1 MDEKVLKKRL
11 QRMMGFAIGVG
22 FALVMAGFVFVN
34 MISSTLESA
43 TQENMQAETDEYVK
57 RLNKQIDSDYQ
68 LLDTA
73 ATLISDSNL
82 EMNDNFVTIL
92 DEANRDNDFLS
103 MCYFSTSEQG
113 FIVTLGHDPSWNVNL
128 SDLNDEIQRVVQKS
142 FQGENGLSNLFV
154 GDYTQEKV
162 FLYSVPVYKENQ
174 IVGALAATDHVE
186 IFGDILDGEGVMGG
200 TGRIHLLNSQG
211 DFLIRSSDPIND
223 HDVDSIFDPT
233 YGELQFHKEEYQEA
247 MEKQE
252 SLYFSFVYDSIPYR
266 MYLAP
271 VGINNWYMCSVN
283 SVQQSNA
290 FVYQIVEILA
300 IFFLIV
306 VGLVAFI
313 LFYGYRMVGKH
324 NHQLFQ
330 LAYHDQ
336 LTGYYNF
343 IYFQQLAKKRVSQH
357 PDGCL
362 ACLNVRQFKFINE
375 IFGRETAD
383 CFLKHMADQ
392 IASSLKKGEFFCRE
406 SADFFYL
413 YLFDRDENVLQ
424 RRLQEI
430 LDKITNYEEISDQNY
445 RIMMSCGAVI
455 SDQRKMVYSFD
466 QMMTHVMYA
475 LDKAKETHQNTIWF
489 FDAKLH
495 EQEVMNN
502 YIEGNM
508 YQALENQEFKVYLQ
522 PKMDLETGKLAGAE
536 ALVRWQRSDGSII
549 VPGDFIPLFENNG
562 FCAKLDLYMFEKVCG
577 WIRSWL
583 DQKIEP
589 VEISINQTKRI
600 FFDGRYLQ
608 DLQDILKRYQVPAS
622 LITLEILEGTALEDV
637 DRFNERI
644 RQLKSLGFHISMD
657 DFGSGYSSLNT
668 LSKLD
673 IDELKIDRGFLMT
686 VSNQRNSKE
695 KVIMEIVIQLAKRL
709 ELRTVAE
716 GVETQE
722 DEALI
727 RSLQCDYGQGYLYSR
742 PLPAEDFTTLYLE
755 SREGKA

>member
-11 QRMMGFAIGVG
+11 QRMLGFAIGVG
-22 FALVMAGFVFVN
+22 FALVIAGFVFVN
-34 MISSTLESA
+34 MISSTLESS
-43 TQENMQAETDEYVK
+43 TQENMQAETDEYIK
-57 RLNKQIDSDYQ
+57 RLHKQINSDYQ

-82 EMNDNFVTIL
+82 EMNDDFVAIL
-92 DEANRDNDFLS
+92 DQANRDNDFLS
-103 MCYFSTSEQG
+103 MCYFSTSGQG
-113 FIVTLGHDPSWNVNL
+113 FIVTLNHDPNVGVSL
-128 SDLNDEIQRVVQKS
+128 SDLNMEIQRVVKDS
-142 FQGENGLSNLFV
+142 FQGESGLSSLFV

-162 FLYSVPVYKENQ
+162 FLYSVPVYKGDQ
-174 IVGALAATDHVE
+174 IVGALAGTDHVE

-200 TGRIHLLNSQG
+200 TGKIHLLNSKG
-211 DFLIRSSDPIND
+211 DFLIRANDPVND

-233 YGELQFHKEEYQEA
+233 YGELQLHQEEYQEA
-247 MEKQE
+247 MARQE

-306 VGLVAFI
+306 VVLVAFI
-313 LFYGYRMVGKH
+313 LFYGYRMVNKH

-330 LAYHDQ
+330 LAYYDQ

-343 IYFQQLAKKRVSQH
+343 IYFQQLAKKRVSHH

-362 ACLNVRQFKFINE
+362 VCLNVRQFKFINE
-375 IFGRETAD
+375 IFGREFAD
-383 CFLKHMADQ
+383 RFLKHMADQ
-392 IASSLKKGEFFCRE
+392 IDASLKKGEFFCRE

-413 YLFDRDENVLQ
+413 YLFDRDEKIIQ
-424 RRLQEI
+424 KRLQEM
-430 LDKITNYEEISDQNY
+430 LSKITNYEEVADQNY

-455 SDQRKMVYSFD
+455 SDQRTMVYSFD

-475 LDKAKETHQNTIWF
+475 LDKARETHQNTIWF

-522 PKMDLETGKLAGAE
+522 PKVDLETKKLAGAE
-536 ALVRWQRSDGSII
+536 ALVRWQRQDGSII
-549 VPGDFIPLFENNG
+549 VPNDFIPLFENNG
-562 FCAKLDLYMFEKVCG
+562 FCAKLDLYMFERVCE
-577 WIRSWL
+577 WIRTWL
-583 DQKIEP
+583 DQGLEP

-608 DLQDILKRYQVPAS
+608 DLQTILSRYQVLAS

-644 RQLKSLGFHISMD
+644 RELKALGFRISMD

-686 VSNQRNSKE
+686 VSNQRNTKE
-695 KVIMEIVIQLAKRL
+695 RVIMETVIQLAKRL
-709 ELRTVAE
+709 ELRTVVE
-716 GVETQE
+716 GVETPE

-727 RSLQCDYGQGYLYSR
+727 RRLECDYGQGYLYSR
-742 PLPAEDFTTLYLE
+742 PLPAEDFTATYLQ